1 MLGETK
7 LICWSTCPT
16 DRPTDPILSKN
27 KKIVLQNFG
36 QLAFFLIYYFL
47 LFEKKK
53 KRNNQEAFIFIIIN
67 YKLQVFLKYVFPF
80 KISFL
85 KKYRP

>member
-7 LICWSTCPT
+7 LICWTTCPT
-16 DRPTDPILSKN
+16 DRPTDRPYFEQKQKN
-27 KKIVLQNFG
+27 SITKFWPTG
-36 QLAFFLIYYFL
+36 FFLIYYFL
-47 LFEKKK
+47 LFEKK

-80 KISFL
+80 KISFS
-85 KKYRP
+85 K